1 MWKWLFAVVLLAGCM
16 ADESPENTS
25 APLNEPG
32 EAVQNPSEPLKVM
45 KKEETGQYLA
55 DSAGMTLYYYVND
68 QKGVSACTHHCLD
81 EWPPFYLG
89 SSKVPEGFSKSD
101 FGVITR
107 PDTGEK
113 QSTYKGY
120 PLYYFSR
127 DQVAGQTNGYSADN
141 EWYTVNNAIDR
152 MAQAN

>member
-16 ADESPENTS
+16 ADESPENMS
-25 APLNEPG
+25 APLNEPS

-89 SSKVPEGFSKSD
+89 SSKVPEGFSESD

>member
-1 MWKWLFAVVLLAGCM
+1 MWKWIIAVTLLAGCM
-16 ADESPENTS
+16 ADEEPEEMS
-25 APLNEPG
+25 APMNE
-32 EAVQNPSEPLKVM
+32 AQDAAQNPTGQLRVM

-55 DSAGMTLYYYVND
+55 DSAGMTLYFSIED
-68 QKGVSACTHHCLD
+68 KEGVSTCTNHCLE

-89 SSKVPEGFSKSD
+89 SSKVPEGFSPSD
-101 FGVITR
+101 FGEITR
-107 PDTGEK
+107 EDTGKK

-127 DQVAGQTNGYSADN
+127 DQVAGQTNGYSADDK
-141 EWYTVNNAIDR
+141 WYTVNNAIDR